1 GTNLLGEPSVGAVVV
16 NFRDVTERRRA
27 TDALRESQERFAR
40 FMQHLPGLAWIK
52 DLDGRYVYANEAAD
66 RAFGIPRAEL
76 YGKSDADLFPPETAA
91 QFRENDRRALA
102 SETG

>member
-52 DLDGRYVYANEAAD
+52 DARGRYVFANDAAV
-66 RAFGIPRAEL
+66 RAFGVPGAAL
-76 YGKSDADLFPPETAA
+76 YGKTDADVFTPDAAA
-91 QFRENDRRALA
+91 QFRKNDRAALA
-102 SETG
+102 G